1 MALTFFKRIHEDIDS
16 FIERDPAARSRL
28 EVLLC
33 YPGLHALMFYRLSHS
48 LWKRD
53 WKLLGRFISH
63 VAKVLTAVE
72 IHPGATIG
80 RRFFIDH
87 ATGVVIGETAEVGDD
102 VTIYQGVTLGGTTLN
117 EGKRHPTVGNGV
129 IVGSGAQVLGP
140 ITLGEGVRVG
150 ANAVVLNDVAEG
162 VTVVG
167 IPARMVMRQKI
178 EEEEFCAYGTPL
190 ADMPD
195 PVARSIDGLRRQVN
209 TLMARID
216 ELEGDEKKESI
227 VKLEEAKIN
236 KDGKEENVESIAA
249 RVGKS

>member
-33 YPGLHALMFYRLSHS
+33 YPGLHALLFYRITHG

-63 VAKVLTAVE
+63 VAKVFTGVE

-102 VTIYQGVTLGGTTLN
+102 VTLYQGVTLGGTTL
-117 EGKRHPTVGNGV
+117 EKGKRHPTLGNGV

-140 ITLGEGVRVG
+140 ITLGTGARVG
-150 ANAVVLNDVAEG
+150 ANAVVLKDVAEG

-167 IPARMVMRQKI
+167 IPARMVMTQKI
-178 EEEEFCAYGTPL
+178 EDEKFCAYGATL
-190 ADMPD
+190 SDMPD
-195 PVARSIDGLRRQVN
+195 PVARSIDALNQQVAA
-209 TLMARID
+209 LMGRIE
-216 ELEGDEKKESI
+216 ELEGDDKSNKV
-227 VKLEEAKIN
+227 VKLEKASTQ
-236 KDGKEENVESIAA
+236 ENENIKTIAA
-249 RVGKS
+249 GVGKS